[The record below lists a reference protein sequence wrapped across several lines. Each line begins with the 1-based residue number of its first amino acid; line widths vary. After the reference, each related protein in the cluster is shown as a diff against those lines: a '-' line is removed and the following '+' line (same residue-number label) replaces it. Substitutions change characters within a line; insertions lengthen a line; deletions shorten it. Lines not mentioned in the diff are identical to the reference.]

1 MWKKVEIKKTITICI
16 AAFLVVVA
24 TVSGTL
30 AYQSLSAWDWS
41 QETNQTISIKLIQ
54 EQRTYDA
61 EGTVSGLEPL
71 AKSYQLVPLVQSA
84 QYDGSNFDR
93 YGMPMA
99 EGYVDQIIRVE
110 NTGTADAYVRVMV
123 AIPATLDDPNE
134 AGHNVL
140 HWNLGNRFMPDGT
153 FDRGTIENPAFQD
166 ISWEFSDT
174 IIIDGMRCNLYTFTY
189 KTPLTAGS
197 TTQAAPFVGFYL
209 DKNVNVVDGHI
220 LLNGKDTGFT
230 DSDVTIYVDAQAVQ
244 AYGFESADAAFDA
257 GFLTDNPWNNP
268 TVVSDQD
275 SLLTAIESGNDVV
288 LNNDITVSR
297 KIDIDSDLYVDLA
310 GNVLNFRNTAIGFN
324 VINGA
329 KLCIEGL
336 NEGSKVSISS
346 TEEAK
351 STAILVS
358 DGYCEILGGS
368 YVSTAQ
374 GAGTPN
380 DSNAAV
386 IVKQDGVLNLDGA
399 NVLAK
404 DFNYGSQT
412 GILLQGG
419 SAIISNSK
427 IEGLAHYTANKAGTA
442 YASLSRG
449 IYNNGGTLTLNNCT
463 VTGLH
468 SGVTSA
474 GAIIVN
480 GGTYEGYGHGGIYF
494 SGANTTSYV
503 KDAIIREC
511 SLPEGCIDDGV
522 AGTNHAGMY
531 IGGGKGKDNIIVYMD
546 SCTIT
551 AKTQPIVLRGSSG
564 ERNNKLYIS
573 NSVVSSNSTYAFR
586 VDKNNTIIIGQGNN
600 FDEDDKYSK
609 GKGSIT
615 TTSDIYRYEF

>member
-1 MWKKVEIKKTITICI
+1 MWKKIEKVTTMCI
-16 AAFLVVVA
+16 AAFLVAVA

-30 AYQSLSAWDWS
+30 AYQSFSAWDWA
-41 QETNQTISIKLIQ
+41 QETDQTVSIKLIQ

-61 EGTVSGLEPL
+61 EGNLTGLKPWAEYP
-71 AKSYQLVPLVQSA
+71 QLVPLVQSA
-84 QYDGSNFDR
+84 QYDGSDFDC

-99 EGYVDQIIRVE
+99 EGYVDQIIRIK
-110 NTGTADAYVRVMV
+110 NTGTADAYVRVLV

-134 AGHNVL
+134 AGCNAL

-153 FDRGTIENPAFQD
+153 FDRTTVENPAFQD
-166 ISWEFSDT
+166 ISWNFSET
-174 IIIDGMRCNLYTFTY
+174 IVINGVRCNLYTFTY

-209 DKNVNVVDGHI
+209 DKNVDVVDGHI

-230 DSDVTIYVDAQAVQ
+230 DSNVTIYVDAQAVQ
-244 AYGFESADAAFDA
+244 AYGFESAEAAFDA
-257 GFLTDNPWNNP
+257 GFLNDNPWNNP
-268 TVVSDQD
+268 TVVSDED
-275 SLLTAIESGNDVV
+275 SLLAAIESGEDVV

-297 KIDIDSDLYVDLA
+297 KIDINSDFYVDLA
-310 GNVLNFRNTAIGFN
+310 GNVLTFTNTEIGFD
-324 VINGA
+324 VTNGA
-329 KLCIEGL
+329 KLCINGL
-336 NEGSKVSISS
+336 NEGSEMSISS
-346 TEEAK
+346 TGTAK
-351 STAILVS
+351 STAIVVT

-368 YVSTAQ
+368 YISTAQ
-374 GAGTPN
+374 GAGSPN
-380 DSNAAV
+380 DSNSTI

-399 NVLAK
+399 YVLAK
-404 DFNYGSQT
+404 DSNYGSQT
-412 GILLQGG
+412 GIILQGG
-419 SAIISNSK
+419 SATISNSRIK
-427 IEGLAHYTANKAGTA
+427 GLAHYTANKAGTA

-449 IYNNGGTLTLNNCT
+449 IYNNGGTLTLNNCN

-474 GAIIVN
+474 GAIIIN

-511 SLPEGCIDDGV
+511 ALPAGCIDDGV

-546 SCTIT
+546 ACTIN
-551 AKTQPIVLRGSSG
+551 AKTQPIVIRGSSG
-564 ERNNKLYIS
+564 EKNNKLYIS
-573 NSVVSSNSTYAFR
+573 NSTVSSDSSYAFR
-586 VDKNNTIIIGQGNN
+586 VDKNNTIVIGQGNN

-609 GKGSIT
+609 GKGTIT
-615 TTSDIYRYEF
+615 VTNETYRHNS